1 LDFPAP
7 FSQQAQLEQIRD
19 SIQQQGSINAASVG
33 SKLALQVDLA
43 FHSGNVSVGYI
54 NATLTDT
61 SLVGASPS
69 RPCPYALSSNLS
81 SGPPSESRRVFFV
94 VVGWSNQ
101 LTSVHS
107 HW

>member
-1 LDFPAP
+1 LVVPAP
-7 FSQQAQLEQIRD
+7 FSQQAQLEQIRN

-61 SLVGASPS
+61 SLVGAPSPLTPS
-69 RPCPYALSSNLS
+69 PAPL
-81 SGPPSESRRVFFV
+81 PPSPFFRHFIRPGGV
-94 VVGWSNQ
+94 KPAIIGF
-101 LTSVHS
+101 
-107 HW
+107 

>member
-1 LDFPAP
+1 MVVPAP
-7 FSQQAQLEQIRD
+7 FSQQAQLEQIRN

-61 SLVGASPS
+61 SLVGAPS
-69 RPCPYALSSNLS
+69 RALFLLR
-81 SGPPSESRRVFFV
+81 PFFRHFIRP
-94 VVGWSNQ
+94 VG
-101 LTSVHS
+101 VKPAIIGF
-107 HW
+107 